1 MLPALLL
8 NATST
13 MVQPFASTPLAFAAI
28 VGTGALGSAVSMP
41 SISPLYLDH
50 VDAEERATALAMRQM
65 AQDVGTLVG
74 ASSMGAMA
82 LAHGIPS
89 AMVAVATM
97 QGAAALFFALRVP
110 RTPVRGP
117 NRRPVSKE

>member
-1 MLPALLL
+1 MRMPDFFIVATQSWLSWRGPARGQGWSSY
-8 NATST
+8 ST
-13 MVQPFASTPLAFAAI
+13 RGIEP
-28 VGTGALGSAVSMP
+28 
-41 SISPLYLDH
+41 
-50 VDAEERATALAMRQM
+50 RARTHPPLAMRQM

-110 RTPVRGP
+110 RTPARGP

>member
-1 MLPALLL
+1 
-8 NATST
+8 
-13 MVQPFASTPLAFAAI
+13 
-28 VGTGALGSAVSMP
+28 MP

-82 LAHGIPS
+82 VAYGIPS
-89 AMVAVATM
+89 AMVTVATL
-97 QGAAALFFALRVP
+97 QGGAALFFALRVP
-110 RTPVRGP
+110 STPVRGP
-117 NRRPVSKE
+117 NRSPTRAPPAR